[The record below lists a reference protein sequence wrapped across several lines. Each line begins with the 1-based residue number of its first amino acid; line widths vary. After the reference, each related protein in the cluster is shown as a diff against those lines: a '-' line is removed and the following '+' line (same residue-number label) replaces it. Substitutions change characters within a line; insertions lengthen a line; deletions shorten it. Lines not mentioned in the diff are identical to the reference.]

1 MAYLLVDKK
10 ILVIKVNWSLPWSHS
25 ETVYFNKHIQKS
37 VLTIWSVFPIAGCNP
52 VAIIKW
58 GGWQVV
64 RFYHASPNLY
74 PARLL
79 ARSSP
84 FQGEG
89 TGSIPVQDTK
99 FCSDDPNVNTRV

>member
-1 MAYLLVDKK
+1 M
-10 ILVIKVNWSLPWSHS
+10 
-25 ETVYFNKHIQKS
+25 
-37 VLTIWSVFPIAGCNP
+37 LTNWSVFPIAGCNP

-64 RFYHASPNLY
+64 RFYHASPILY

-99 FCSDDPNVNTRV
+99 YAVVVLWEGTGLSIQLRRVRFHPGAPSLGFFQQI